1 MKRILVTGAA
11 GYVGSTLVPKL
22 LSEGHAVV
30 AVDNFWF
37 GDYLSDHPNLV
48 KIKGDVTS
56 PIANWLKDVDV
67 IIHLAGI
74 ANDPLSDLMPNLSWE
89 ISALGT
95 RTLLE
100 LSIAAQVKH
109 FIYASSGSVYGVR
122 PEDRVTESTD
132 LTPISLYNKV
142 KMVTER
148 VVQSYSNSLAV
159 TIVRPATIC
168 GFSNRM
174 RLDLAVNALTF
185 SACSSGQ
192 IRLDGGSQTR
202 PNITLHDMCNL
213 YSYFVDNPNLTGI
226 YNAGFENFTL
236 AELAEKVQAS
246 TDCEIIHTEAIDL
259 RSYRLDSTKL
269 LNTGFKPQSN
279 VNEAIQD
286 LISKFKSGILFDRPE
301 WHSTSYLA
309 KLLTS

>member
-1 MKRILVTGAA
+1 MKKILVTGAA
-11 GYVGSTLVPKL
+11 GYVGSSLVPKL
-22 LSEGHAVV
+22 LAEGKEVV

-37 GDYLSDHPNLV
+37 GDYLKDSPNLI
-48 KIKGDVTS
+48 KIKGDITQAN
-56 PIANWLKDVDV
+56 PNWLDGVET
-67 IIHLAGI
+67 ILHLAGI

-95 RTLLE
+95 RALLE
-100 LSIAAQVKH
+100 LSVSAGIKH

-122 PEDRVTESTD
+122 PEDRVTEETE

-148 VVQSYSNSLAV
+148 VALSYSNDLAI

-174 RLDLAVNALTF
+174 RLDLAVNAITF
-185 SACSSGQ
+185 GACKTGT
-192 IRLDGGSQTR
+192 INLDGGSQTR
-202 PNITLHDMCNL
+202 PNITLFDMCQL
-213 YSYFVDNPNLTGI
+213 YLYLIQNPALTGI
-226 YNAGFENFTL
+226 YNAGFENYTL
-236 AELAEKVQAS
+236 NELAEKVQDL
-246 TDCEIIHTEAIDL
+246 TDCKIVRNNALDP
-259 RSYRLDSTKL
+259 RSYRLDSSKL
-269 LNTGFKPQSN
+269 LATGFRPRSN

-286 LISKFKSGILFDRPE
+286 LISKFNLGELSDRPE

-309 KLLTS
+309 QLFSK

>member
-11 GYVGSTLVPKL
+11 GYVGSALVPKL
-22 LSEGHAVV
+22 LLEGNIVV
-30 AVDNFWF
+30 AIDTFWF
-37 GDYLSDHPNLV
+37 GDYLSNHPNLV
-48 KIKGDVTS
+48 KINGDITS
-56 PIANWLKDVDV
+56 PDANWLKGVDV
-67 IIHLAGI
+67 IIHLASI
-74 ANDPLSDLMPNLSWE
+74 ANDPLSELMPNLSWE

-100 LSIAAQVKH
+100 FSINAEVKH

-122 PEDRVTESTD
+122 PEERVTEETD

-148 VVQSYSNSLAV
+148 VVQSYSKHLAV

-174 RLDLAVNALTF
+174 RLDLAVNAITF
-185 SACSSGQ
+185 SACNNGV
-192 IRLDGGSQTR
+192 IKLDGGSQTR
-202 PNITLHDMCNL
+202 PNITLTDMCNL
-213 YSYFVDNPNLTGI
+213 YSHLVQNPNLMGI

-236 AELAEKVQAS
+236 TELAEKVQS
-246 TDCEIIHTEAIDL
+246 LTGCRILRTDAIDH

-269 LNTGFKPQSN
+269 LETGFIPQSN
-279 VNEAIQD
+279 VNEAVKD
-286 LISKFKSGILFDRPE
+286 LILKIKSGDLTDRPE

-309 KLLTS
+309 KLLAK